1 MICIILMLTY
11 MLIQEIVH
19 VIGCDRGKMSPK
31 TLTLE
36 LRRPPEELLLAPE
49 VAPAVELFP
58 AYLIFVTGA
67 TGLPV

>member
-1 MICIILMLTY
+1 MLTY
-11 MLIQEIVH
+11 MLVQEIVR

-49 VAPAVELFP
+49 VAPAIELFP
-58 AYLIFVTGA
+58 ARSTVWCALI
-67 TGLPV
+67 